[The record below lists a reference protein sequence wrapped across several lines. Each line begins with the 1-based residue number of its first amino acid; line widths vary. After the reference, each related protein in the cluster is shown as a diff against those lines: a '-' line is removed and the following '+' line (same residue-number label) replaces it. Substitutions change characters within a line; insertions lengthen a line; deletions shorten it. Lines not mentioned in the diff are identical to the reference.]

1 MRVGSLFS
9 GVGGFELG
17 LERAGMQIMWQV
29 EIDLFCRAVLSE
41 RWPDVYRAADIRD
54 FSRGDIPPVAD
65 CPVDVVVGGFPCQPH
80 SLAGKRKGEGDERNL
95 WPEML
100 RVIRHVRPSWVI
112 AENVPGIRTTLAD
125 RVIADLEG
133 EGYTVWPLVVGADD
147 VGAPHRRKRV
157 FFVARLDNAEKL
169 QQHEQETKPERSEA
183 RQIESGRASGG
194 TTMADPV
201 GEGLPGRWS
210 RPQRTEAE
218 GPLLAR
224 ESPNGPR
231 DMADPDCGGRQSERR
246 SRVLDQQR
254 ETFGDYPH
262 RLHRWPSGPS
272 DPQHEDEPARAIPKP
287 GLGGVTDGVPPRLE
301 RRIRRERLKALGNAV
316 VPQVAE
322 AIGRAILAVMADEE
336 KEA

>member
-125 RVIADLEG
+125 RVIADLE
-133 EGYTVWPLVVGADD
+133 
-147 VGAPHRRKRV
+147 
-157 FFVARLDNAEKL
+157 
-169 QQHEQETKPERSEA
+169 
-183 RQIESGRASGG
+183 
-194 TTMADPV
+194 
-201 GEGLPGRWS
+201 
-210 RPQRTEAE
+210 
-218 GPLLAR
+218 
-224 ESPNGPR
+224 
-231 DMADPDCGGRQSERR
+231 
-246 SRVLDQQR
+246 
-254 ETFGDYPH
+254 
-262 RLHRWPSGPS
+262 
-272 DPQHEDEPARAIPKP
+272 
-287 GLGGVTDGVPPRLE
+287 
-301 RRIRRERLKALGNAV
+301 
-316 VPQVAE
+316 
-322 AIGRAILAVMADEE
+322 
-336 KEA
+336 